1 MQKHPVSARRRCAGI
16 TQAELTARVR
26 SALQGTAD
34 VEVITGTAAVDAART
49 ESQQGM
55 SFMSTFLLVFAVVA
69 LVVGGFVIFNA
80 FSITVAQRTKETA
93 MLRAIGSSRKQVL
106 RMIVAES
113 VVMGVVAS
121 AIGAVLGI
129 GLAHGLAALF
139 TSFGVELPGGST
151 VVAPRSIVVAM
162 VVGTVVTVLAAYLP
176 ARRASKVAP
185 IAAMRDVAV
194 DSSGTPAGVR

>member
-1 MQKHPVSARRRCAGI
+1 M
-16 TQAELTARVR
+16 
-26 SALQGTAD
+26 
-34 VEVITGTAAVDAART
+34 ITGTAAVDAART
-49 ESQQGM
+49 QSQQGM
-55 SFMSTFLLVFAVVA
+55 SFMSTFLMVFAVVA
-69 LVVGGFVIFNA
+69 LLVGAFVIFNA

-129 GLAHGLAALF
+129 GLAQGLAALF

-151 VVAPRSIVVAM
+151 VVAPGSM
-162 VVGTVVTVLAAYLP
+162 
-176 ARRASKVAP
+176 RASRP
-185 IAAMRDVAV
+185 
-194 DSSGTPAGVR
+194 SGLRRTQN